1 MSKSKNHT
9 SIAPAFSSYQEM
21 QDYLKSPAEFKND
34 DLTYVHRRNSAFHTG
49 IYQNNAGLHEDFFIC
64 LDVFQE
70 KVHNITTNSN
80 LLDAWLTFMSAT
92 SLSKVDGLITS
103 FPEFVPLYQ
112 EITEF
117 VKDPK
122 ELITMLSKELYI
134 MDRNTERLMV
144 EELMS
149 TVKKRK
155 VSAMPQRRSSR
166 KKTP

>member
-1 MSKSKNHT
+1 
-9 SIAPAFSSYQEM
+9 
-21 QDYLKSPAEFKND
+21 
-34 DLTYVHRRNSAFHTG
+34 
-49 IYQNNAGLHEDFFIC
+49 
-64 LDVFQE
+64 
-70 KVHNITTNSN
+70 
-80 LLDAWLTFMSAT
+80 MSAT

-155 VSAMPQRRSSR
+155 VSAMP
-166 KKTP
+166 